1 MRPAAVTERRAWAV
15 RGGRR
20 SYKGAWLRGGV
31 VTRDVTPLGG
41 MRSAAVSR
49 VAWGCRGGM
58 RGCSAPAPAGP
69 AASGGPRGGIALRGY
84 PAGDMLWVGDPPGD
98 MVLRGYP
105 TGGTLQVG
113 APLMTWLCVRP
124 HWSHG
129 VAGCPVGVLAWYE
142 RPTGGMQCPTGDLA
156 WCGYP
161 TGGMLWVGVP

>member
-1 MRPAAVTERRAWAV
+1 MGGA
-15 RGGRR
+15 RGEAELQG
-20 SYKGAWLRGGV
+20 GVARGGV

-41 MRSAAVSR
+41 MWSAAVSR
-49 VAWGCRGGM
+49 VAWGCGRGM
-58 RGCSAPAPAGP
+58 RGP

-84 PAGDMLWVGDPPGD
+84 PAGDMT
-98 MVLRGYP
+98 LRGYP

-142 RPTGGMQCPTGDLA
+142 CPTGGMQCPTGDLA

>member
-1 MRPAAVTERRAWAV
+1 MGGA
-15 RGGRR
+15 RGEAELQGGVAT
-20 SYKGAWLRGGV
+20 GAWLRVTSRHLAGCGV
-31 VTRDVTPLGG
+31 PPCHAWRG
-41 MRSAAVSR
+41 AA
-49 VAWGCRGGM
+49 GGGM

-156 WCGYP
+156 WCGCP

>member
-1 MRPAAVTERRAWAV
+1 MGGA
-15 RGGRR
+15 RGE
-20 SYKGAWLRGGV
+20 AELQGGV
-31 VTRDVTPLGG
+31 ATGGVATRDVTPLGG
-41 MRSAAVSR
+41 MWSAAVSR
-49 VAWGCRGGM
+49 VAWGCRGGGM